1 MLYFKHLKAGVAAV
15 ALSVVALPAAAQD
28 DDDGLTTTQ
37 ELRAE
42 VSETMEAI
50 VDYSAQ
56 QRDQALAQGRE
67 MLNQLDAEIARR
79 EQALRENWSEMS
91 EAAQETA
98 RERMRDLRQARNAL
112 GERFG
117 ALQSGASD
125 VWSDLK
131 AGFSD
136 AWDRFSD
143 AWSAAD
149 EDAAGQ
155 TEEMGS
161 DT

>member
-1 MLYFKHLKAGVAAV
+1 MYFKHLKAGVAAV